1 MALGHTIL
9 FESLE
14 GGGYLEQCDEQ
25 VPKGIRKDEDKR
37 GHRRQRQGEQLN
49 PVQKQGQ
56 NCSLPWLVTTKTLAF
71 HNFFQL
77 KKNTQLGQ

>member
-9 FESLE
+9 FEGLE
-14 GGGYLEQCDEQ
+14 GGGYLEQHDGQ
-25 VPKGIRKDEDKR
+25 VPQGIKKAEDKR
-37 GHRRQRQGEQLN
+37 GHRRQRQGQQLN

-77 KKNTQLGQ
+77 KKNTPLGQ

>member
-1 MALGHTIL
+1 MALGLTIL

-14 GGGYLEQCDEQ
+14 GGEYLEQHDGQ
-25 VPKGIRKDEDKR
+25 NPQGIKKAGDKR
-37 GHRRQRQGEQLN
+37 GHRRQRRGEQLN

-56 NCSLPWLVTTKTLAF
+56 NCSLLWLVTKKTLAF

-77 KKNTQLGQ
+77 KKNTPLGQ